1 MDRFF
6 RIITNTRLQKKFTQ
20 KFYIVVKWF
29 VVIFWSYFI
38 YEFIR

>member
-1 MDRFF
+1 MDRFY
-6 RIITNTRLQKKFTQ
+6 RIITNARLQKKFTQ
-20 KFYIVVKWF
+20 KFHTSIKWF